1 MLSRSAFRLVTLP
14 LLLGV
19 LLAGAAGAARA
30 DAPDWRT
37 ALGLSAE
44 DTVVVSAADAKRRLA
59 GVPGADE
66 VVSDA
71 DTRYPDGDR
80 PADRAAADAIFD
92 HDRALAVSLQTRLNG
107 GEDTTTLV
115 AAAADLLRSERRT
128 VEQMLGDVRLLA
140 DTSADL
146 TSLDQ
151 AERFHAQALAAWR
164 RGEPVSAVQHFAQA
178 ADRGFDVLE
187 RYGLLYDGSADR
199 DGDGVP
205 DVLEL
210 RAGSDP
216 RLGDTDGDGLT
227 DRFEILSALLAHHP
241 AKADT
246 DGDGT
251 SDAAED
257 LDRDGLS
264 AAGEQREGSNP
275 LEPDTDGDDLADGA
289 EVETHRT
296 SPTKPDT
303 DGDGLDDGAEIRAG
317 TDPLDPDSDGDGILD
332 GADTTTQTVAAGDV
346 SVAVTGVGDLSGALE
361 ITSLAGDGQLSG
373 APGQAGPAYDI
384 SLAGGTQG
392 LESAE
397 ITIRY
402 DEALSG
408 GDEADLRLF
417 WLDEETG
424 FWQPAAA
431 AQAIDTAANTV
442 TAAVEHF
449 SIYAIFN
456 VRNWNATLTA
466 LAGTCEEGG
475 GGGGGGEVVFV
486 DVAFVLD
493 SSGSMSWNDP
503 QGFRRTAAKLFV
515 DAMLPEDRGAV
526 VDFDS
531 SARLFQSLTSDKA
544 ALKAAIDRIDSN
556 GGTNIAAG
564 VRLGITALAPS
575 DDPLR
580 GKIMILLTDGVGFWD
595 PSLIGVAV
603 AERITI
609 YTIGLGSGVNQAQL
623 QSIATGT
630 GGQYFHVANAADL
643 PDVFREIDD
652 EIDGGKD
659 TDEDGLTDCEEE
671 QGVRDSTSFDL
682 VFTSDPRVKDTDGD
696 GLEDG
701 AEVNVDDRFKQGDV
715 YLYPVF
721 SDPRSADTES
731 DGVDDA
737 TEADAGS
744 RARSNETDGDGL
756 GDLAEFELGTD
767 PTSTDTDGDGFGD
780 GQEVRDAAGGYD
792 PLLPTE
798 ILSAWDYAGHFVLG
812 ATCGELF
819 GFCRLDTVAWLAG
832 NIASGFFV
840 VTDIRDAI
848 GLLFQGEFVGAGL
861 SILSVVPVAGDALSV
876 VAKAVKFIK
885 RVAGKAGDALKML
898 FKSDLPQ
905 WAKIRI
911 LDDIAG
917 SAMSRARSLGVT
929 DEAFERLGRAGVDF
943 KLLDEA
949 MAGATAVVRSGFVD
963 WRAAEGIVR
972 STLGG
977 VAKGF
982 PTIPGAKGTKGYR
995 FVDAFDEATA
1005 VAREAKTG
1013 LARLTPFVQEQIR
1026 KDVLLRAGQGW
1037 SKVEW
1042 HFFASSRSSTLG
1054 PTKELMD
1061 ALRANGI
1068 GWVIH
1073 LP

>member
-1 MLSRSAFRLVTLP
+1 MLSRSAFRLVTL
-14 LLLGV
+14 LLLVGV
-19 LLAGAAGAARA
+19 LLGGAAGAARA

-59 GVPGADE
+59 GVPGAE
-66 VVSDA
+66 AVVADA

-80 PADRAAADAIFD
+80 PAGREAAEAVFE
-92 HDRALAVSLQTRLNG
+92 HDRALAVSLQTRLNA
-107 GEDTTTLV
+107 GESAATLV
-115 AAAADLLRSERRT
+115 PAAADLLRSERRT

-140 DTSADL
+140 DTPADL
-146 TSLDQ
+146 TSLAQ

-216 RLGDTDGDGLT
+216 RLVDTDGDGLT

-251 SDAAED
+251 GDAAED
-257 LDRDGLS
+257 LDGDGLA
-264 AAGEQREGSNP
+264 AAGEQTAGSNP
-275 LEPDTDGDDLADGA
+275 LEPDTDGDDLVDGA
-289 EVETHRT
+289 EVGANRT
-296 SPTKPDT
+296 SPTKADT
-303 DGDGLDDGAEIRAG
+303 DGDGLDDGAELRAG
-317 TDPLDPDSDGDGILD
+317 TDPLDPDTDGDGIPD
-332 GADTTTQTVAAGDV
+332 GADTTTQTVAEGAV
-346 SVAVTGVGDLSGALE
+346 SVALTGVGDLSGALE
-361 ITSLAGDGQLSG
+361 ITSLAGDGQLSN
-373 APGQAGPAYDI
+373 APGQAGPAYDL
-384 SLAGGTQG
+384 SLAGGTAG
-392 LESAE
+392 FESAE
-397 ITIRY
+397 VTIRY
-402 DEALSG
+402 DEALAG

-431 AQAIDTAANTV
+431 SQAVNTAANTV
-442 TAAVEHF
+442 TATVEHF

-475 GGGGGGEVVFV
+475 GGGDDVVFV

-493 SSGSMSWNDP
+493 SSGSMTSNDP
-503 QGFRRTAAKLFV
+503 QGFRRTAAKSFV

-531 SARLFQSLTSDKA
+531 GARILQGLTSDKS
-544 ALKAAIDRIDSN
+544 ALKSAIDRIDSS
-556 GGTNIAAG
+556 GGTNITAG
-564 VRLGITALAPS
+564 VQLGIDALAPS

-580 GKIMILLTDGVGFWD
+580 GKIMILLTDGVGAWN
-595 PSLIGVAV
+595 PALIGVAV
-603 AERITI
+603 AARITI
-609 YTIGLGSGVNQAQL
+609 YTIGLGSGVNAVQL
-623 QSIATGT
+623 QSIAAGT
-630 GGQYFHVANAADL
+630 GGQYFPVASAADL

-671 QGVRDSTSFDL
+671 EGVRDSTSFDL

-696 GLEDG
+696 GLDDG
-701 AEVNVDDRFKQGDV
+701 DEVNVGDRFKQGDV

-721 SDPRSADTES
+721 SDPRSVDTES

-756 GDLAEFELGTD
+756 GDLDELELGTD
-767 PTSTDTDGDGFGD
+767 PTSTDTDGDGYGD
-780 GQEVRDAAGGYD
+780 GQEHLDRAGGFD
-792 PLLPTE
+792 PLVPTE
-798 ILSAWDYAGHFVLG
+798 VLSGWDYAGQFVLG

-819 GFCRLDTVAWLAG
+819 GFCRRDTVAWLAG
-832 NIASGFFV
+832 NISGGVFV

-848 GLLFQGEFVGAGL
+848 GQLFSGELVGAGL

-876 VAKAVKFIK
+876 VAKAVKFIT
-885 RVAGKAGDALKML
+885 RVAGKAGDALKMV

-905 WAKIRI
+905 WAKIRV

-917 SAMSRARSLGVT
+917 GAVTRARSLGVT
-929 DEAFERLGRAGVDF
+929 DDALERLGRAGVDF

-972 STLGG
+972 SNFGG

-982 PTIPGAKGTKGYR
+982 KTIEGAKGTKGYR
-995 FVDAFDEATA
+995 FVDAFDETLSI
-1005 VAREAKTG
+1005 AREAKTG
-1013 LARLTPFVQEQIR
+1013 IARLTPFVQEQIR
-1026 KDVLLRAGQGW
+1026 KDVLLKGRLNW

-1042 HFFASSRSSTLG
+1042 HFFPSSRSNSLG
-1054 PTKELMD
+1054 PTKELME
-1061 ALRANGI
+1061 ALRDNGI

>member
-1 MLSRSAFRLVTLP
+1 MPSRSAFRLAVLS
-14 LLLGV
+14 V
-19 LLAGAAGAARA
+19 LLVVLAGSAGAARA
-30 DAPDWRT
+30 DAPDWRA

-44 DTVVVSAADAKRRLA
+44 DAVTSSAADAKRRLA
-59 GVPGADE
+59 GIPGAE
-66 VVSDA
+66 AVVSDA
-71 DTRYPDGDR
+71 DTHYPDGDR
-80 PADRAAADAIFD
+80 PASRAAADAVFD
-92 HDRALAVSLQTRLNG
+92 HDRELAVSLQTRLNG
-107 GEDTTTLV
+107 GESSATLV
-115 AAAADLLRSERRT
+115 PAAADLLRSERRT
-128 VEQMLGDVRLLA
+128 IEQMLGDIRLLESTAA
-140 DTSADL
+140 DRTA
-146 TSLDQ
+146 LDQ

-164 RGEPVSAVQHFAQA
+164 KGEPVSAVQHFAQA
-178 ADRGFDVLE
+178 ADRGFDVLG
-187 RYGLLYDGSADR
+187 RYGLGYDGSADR

-216 RLGDTDGDGLT
+216 RIGDTDGDGLT
-227 DRFEILSALLAHHP
+227 DRFEILVALLVHHP

-251 SDAAED
+251 PDAAED
-257 LDRDGLS
+257 IDGDGLS
-264 AAGEQREGSNP
+264 AAGEQQAASRP
-275 LEPDTDGDDLADGA
+275 LEPDTDGDDLRDGA
-289 EVETHRT
+289 EVATHTT
-296 SPTKPDT
+296 SPTKADT
-303 DGDGLDDGAEIRAG
+303 DNDGLDDGAELRAG
-317 TDPLDPDSDGDGILD
+317 TDPLDPDSDNDGVLD
-332 GADTTTQTVAAGDV
+332 GADTTTQTVSEGDV

-373 APGQAGPAYDI
+373 APGQAGPAYDL
-384 SLAGGTQG
+384 SLSPGTAG

-402 DEALSG
+402 DPARAG

-431 AQAIDTAANTV
+431 AQAVNTAANTV
-442 TAAVEHF
+442 TATVEHF

-466 LAGTCEEGG
+466 LAGTCAD
-475 GGGGGGEVVFV
+475 GGEGDPDMVFV

-493 SSGSMSWNDP
+493 SSGSMTSNDP
-503 QGFRRTAAKLFV
+503 QGFRRTAAKSFV
-515 DAMLPEDRGAV
+515 DAMLPEDRGSV

-531 SARLFQSLTSDKA
+531 FARILQGLTSDKA
-544 ALKAAIDRIDSN
+544 ALKAAIDRIDSS

-564 VRLGITALAPS
+564 VQAGINSLAPS
-575 DDPLR
+575 NDPLR
-580 GKIMILLTDGVGFWD
+580 GKIMILLTDGVGSWN
-595 PSLIGVAV
+595 PALIGVAV
-603 AERITI
+603 AQRITI
-609 YTIGLGSGVNQAQL
+609 YTIGLGSGVNAAQL

-630 GGQYFHVANAADL
+630 GGQYFPVANASDL

-671 QGVRDSTSFDL
+671 KGVHDSTSFDL

-701 AEVNVDDRFKQGDV
+701 DEVNVDERFKSGDV

-721 SDPRSADTES
+721 SDPRNVDTEG

-756 GDLAEFELGTD
+756 GDREEFELGTD
-767 PTSTDTDGDGFGD
+767 PTSTDTDGDGYGD
-780 GQEVRDAAGGYD
+780 GQEHLDQAGGFD
-792 PLLPTE
+792 PLVPTE
-798 ILSAWDYAGHFVLG
+798 VLSSWDYAGHFVLG

-819 GFCRLDTVAWLAG
+819 GFCRRDSVAWLAG
-832 NIASGFFV
+832 NIASGLFV

-848 GLLFQGEFVGAGL
+848 GQLFQGEFVGAGL
-861 SILSVVPVAGDALSV
+861 SILSVVPVGGDALSV
-876 VAKAVKFIK
+876 VAKTTKFIT
-885 RVAGKAGDALKML
+885 RSAGKTGDALKL
-898 FKSDLPQ
+898 VFKSDLPQ

-911 LDDIAG
+911 IDDIAPG
-917 SAMSRARSLGVT
+917 AVARARSVGVT
-929 DEAFERLGRAGVDF
+929 DDVLERLGRAGVDF

-963 WRAAEGIVR
+963 WRTAEGIVR
-972 STLGG
+972 SNFGG

-982 PTIPGAKGTKGYR
+982 KTIPDAKGTKGYR
-995 FVDAFDEATA
+995 FVDAFDEAA
-1005 VAREAKTG
+1005 GGIAREAKSG
-1013 LARLTPFVQEQIR
+1013 VAGLTPFVREQIR
-1026 KDVLLRAGQGW
+1026 KDVLLRTREGW

-1042 HFFASSRSSTLG
+1042 HFFASSRNDKVG
-1054 PTKELMD
+1054 PTAALMAEL
-1061 ALRANGI
+1061 RRNGI

>member
-1 MLSRSAFRLVTLP
+1 MPRHVLRLAVLAI
-14 LLLGV
+14 LLGAMLGGAAGGARANPPDWRAALAESADDAV
-19 LLAGAAGAARA
+19 TSSAADSKRLLAGVAGAE
-30 DAPDWRT
+30 T
-37 ALGLSAE
+37 
-44 DTVVVSAADAKRRLA
+44 
-59 GVPGADE
+59 

-80 PADRAAADAIFD
+80 PASRVAANAIFK
-92 HDRALAVSLQTRLNG
+92 HDKSLAVSLQTRLNKH
-107 GEDTTTLV
+107 DDAVLV

-128 VEQMLGDVRLLA
+128 VEQMLGDIGLLA
-140 DTSADL
+140 TTTSDRKAL
-146 TSLDQ
+146 EK

-164 RGEPVSAVQHFAQA
+164 RGQPVSVVEHFSDA
-178 ADRGFDVLE
+178 ADRLFEVLGD
-187 RYGLLYDGSADR
+187 YGLSYDGIADR

-210 RAGSDP
+210 RSGSDP
-216 RLGDTDGDGLT
+216 RFRDTDRDGLT
-227 DRFEILSALLAHHP
+227 DRFEILVALLSHHP
-241 AKADT
+241 AKGDT
-246 DGDGT
+246 DGDGM
-251 SDAAED
+251 SDALED
-257 LDRDGLS
+257 LDGDGLS
-264 AAGEQREGSNP
+264 AAGEQLAASNP
-275 LEPDTDGDDLADGA
+275 LAPDTDGDDLLDGA

-296 SPTKPDT
+296 KATDADT
-303 DGDGLDDGAEIRAG
+303 DGDGLDDGAELRAG
-317 TDPLDPDSDGDGILD
+317 TDPLDPDSDDDGVLD
-332 GADTTTQTVAAGDV
+332 GADATTQTVAEGDV

-373 APGQAGPAYDI
+373 APGQAGPAYDL
-384 SLAGGTQG
+384 SLTAGTTGF
-392 LESAE
+392 ESAE
-397 ITIRY
+397 ITIHY

-424 FWQPAAA
+424 FWQPAAD
-431 AQAIDTAANTV
+431 AQAVDAAANTV
-442 TAAVEHF
+442 TATVEHF
-449 SIYAIFN
+449 SVYAIFN

-475 GGGGGGEVVFV
+475 GGGGGGEIVFA

-493 SSGSMSWNDP
+493 SSGSMSSNDP

-515 DAMLPEDRGAV
+515 DAMLSEDRGAV

-531 SARLFQSLTSDKA
+531 FASLLQGLTSDKA
-544 ALKAAIDRIDSN
+544 ALKAAIDRIDSS

-564 VRLGITALAPS
+564 VQVGISALAPS
-575 DDPLR
+575 TDPLR
-580 GKIMILLTDGVGFWD
+580 GKIMILLTDGIGSWN
-595 PSLIGVAV
+595 PGLIAVAV

-609 YTIGLGSGVNQAQL
+609 YTIGLGSSIDEPQL

-643 PDVFREIDD
+643 PDIFREIDE
-652 EIDGGKD
+652 EIDEGKD

-671 QGVRDSTSFDL
+671 KGVHDSTSFDL

-701 AEVNVDDRFKQGDV
+701 DEVNVDERFEQGDV
-715 YLYPVF
+715 FLYPVF
-721 SDPRSADTES
+721 SDPRNADTES

-756 GDLAEFELGTD
+756 GDLDEFELGTD
-767 PTSTDTDGDGFGD
+767 PTSVDTDGDGYFD
-780 GQEVRDAAGGYD
+780 GQEELDRAGGYD

-798 ILSAWDYAGHFVLG
+798 ILSGWDYAGHFVLG

-819 GFCRLDTVAWLAG
+819 GFCNRDTVAWLAG
-832 NIASGFFV
+832 NISGGVFV

-848 GLLFQGEFVGAGL
+848 GQLFQGEFVGAAL
-861 SILSVVPVAGDALSV
+861 SILSVVPIAGDALSV
-876 VAKAVKFIK
+876 VAKTVKFIT
-885 RVAGKAGDALKML
+885 RAASKAGDTLRMV
-898 FKSDLPQ
+898 FRSDLPQ

-911 LDDIAG
+911 LDDVAG
-917 SAMSRARSLGVT
+917 GAITRARGLGVT
-929 DEAFERLGRAGVDF
+929 DDALERLGKAGVDF

-949 MAGATAVVRSGFVD
+949 MAGASAVVRTGFVD
-963 WRAAEGIVR
+963 WRSAEAILR
-972 STLGG
+972 SNFGG
-977 VAKGF
+977 AAKGF
-982 PTIPGAKGTKGYR
+982 RTLEGVRGTRGYR
-995 FVDAFDEATA
+995 FVDSFDETLAI
-1005 VAREAKTG
+1005 AREAKTG
-1013 LARLTPFVQEQIR
+1013 VARLTPFVREQIR
-1026 KDVLLRAGQGW
+1026 KDVLLRSKEGW
-1037 SKVEW
+1037 SRVEW
-1042 HFFASSRSSTLG
+1042 HFFASSRSDSLG
-1054 PTKELMD
+1054 PTRELLD

>member
-1 MLSRSAFRLVTLP
+1 MLPRSAPRFVF
-14 LLLGV
+14 GVV
-19 LLAGAAGAARA
+19 LLCVVLAGLTGAARA
-30 DAPDWRT
+30 EAPDWRA
-37 ALGLSAE
+37 ALAASAE
-44 DTVVVSAADAKRRLA
+44 DAATTSAADAKRRLA
-59 GVPGADE
+59 GIAGAEE

-92 HDRALAVSLQTRLNG
+92 HDLALAVSLQTRLNG

-115 AAAADLLRSERRT
+115 GAAADLLRSERRT
-128 VEQMLGDVRLLA
+128 IEQMLGDIRLLA
-140 DTSADL
+140 GTAFDR

-164 RGEPVSAVQHFAQA
+164 KGEPVSAVQHFAQA

-187 RYGLLYDGSADR
+187 RYGLLYDGTADR

-227 DRFEILSALLAHHP
+227 DRFEILVALLAHDP
-241 AKADT
+241 ARADT

-257 LDRDGLS
+257 LDGDGLS
-264 AAGEQREGSNP
+264 AAGEQLAGSNP

-289 EVETHRT
+289 EVGTHRT

-303 DGDGLDDGAEIRAG
+303 DGDGLDDGAELRAG

-332 GADTTTQTVAAGDV
+332 GADTTTQTIAAGDV

-384 SLAGGTQG
+384 SLAGGTEG
-392 LESAE
+392 FESAE

-442 TAAVEHF
+442 TATVEHF
-449 SIYAIFN
+449 SVYAIFN

-475 GGGGGGEVVFV
+475 GGGGGEVVFA

-544 ALKAAIDRIDSN
+544 ALKAAIDRINSS

-580 GKIMILLTDGVGFWD
+580 GKIMILLTDGVGSWD

-671 QGVRDSTSFDL
+671 EGVHDSTSFDL

-696 GLEDG
+696 GLDDG
-701 AEVNVDDRFKQGDV
+701 DEVNVDDRFKQGDV

-721 SDPRSADTES
+721 SDPRSVDTEG

-756 GDLAEFELGTD
+756 GDLEEFELGTD
-767 PTSTDTDGDGFGD
+767 PTSTDTDGDGYGD
-780 GQEVRDAAGGYD
+780 GREHLDRAGGFD
-792 PLLPTE
+792 PLVPTE

-819 GFCRLDTVAWLAG
+819 GFCRRDTVAWLAG
-832 NIASGFFV
+832 NIASGLFV

-898 FKSDLPQ
+898 FKSDLPR

-917 SAMSRARSLGVT
+917 PAMSRARSLGVT

-949 MAGATAVVRSGFVD
+949 MAGASAVVRTGFVD
-963 WRAAEGIVR
+963 WRSAEAILR
-972 STLGG
+972 SNFGG
-977 VAKGF
+977 AAKGF
-982 PTIPGAKGTKGYR
+982 KTILGAKGTKGYR
-995 FVDAFDEATA
+995 FVDAFDDTLRI
-1005 VAREAKTG
+1005 AREAKTG
-1013 LARLTPFVQEQIR
+1013 IADLTPFIREQIR
-1026 KDVLLRAGQGW
+1026 KDVLLRTREGW

-1042 HFFASSRSSTLG
+1042 HFFASSRSDSLG
-1054 PTKELMD
+1054 PTKALMD
-1061 ALRANGI
+1061 ELRANGI

>member
-1 MLSRSAFRLVTLP
+1 MPLRSASRLAVLSVLLCVTLA
-14 LLLGV
+14 GV
-19 LLAGAAGAARA
+19 AGGARA
-30 DAPDWRT
+30 DAPDWRA
-37 ALGLSAE
+37 ALAASAE
-44 DTVVVSAADAKRRLA
+44 DVVTASAADAKRRLA
-59 GVPGADE
+59 GVAGAE
-66 VVSDA
+66 AVVLDA
-71 DTRYPDGDR
+71 DTRFPDGDR
-80 PADRAAADAIFD
+80 PANREAADVVFD
-92 HDRALAVSLQTRLNG
+92 HDRELAVSLQTRLNG
-107 GEDTTTLV
+107 GEGTAALV
-115 AAAADLLRSERRT
+115 PAAADLLRSERRT
-128 VEQMLGDVRLLA
+128 VEQMLGDIRLLA
-140 DTSADL
+140 TAAADR

-164 RGEPVSAVQHFAQA
+164 KGEPVSAVQHFAQA
-178 ADRGFDVLE
+178 ADRGFDVLGH
-187 RYGLLYDGSADR
+187 YGLGYDGSADR

-216 RLGDTDGDGLT
+216 RRGDTDGDALT
-227 DRFEILSALLAHHP
+227 DRFEILVALLAHHP

-246 DGDGT
+246 DRDGMN
-251 SDAAED
+251 DAAED
-257 LDRDGLS
+257 LDGDGLS
-264 AAGEQREGSNP
+264 AAGEQLAAANP
-275 LEPDTDGDDLADGA
+275 LEPDTDGDDLRDGA
-289 EVETHRT
+289 EVDTHGT
-296 SPTKPDT
+296 SPTKADT
-303 DGDGLDDGAEIRAG
+303 DGDGLDDGAELRAG
-317 TDPLDPDSDGDGILD
+317 TDPLDPDSDDDGILD
-332 GADTTTQTVAAGDV
+332 GADTTTQTVAGGDV
-346 SVAVTGVGDLSGALE
+346 SVDVTGVGDLSGALE
-361 ITSLAGDGQLSG
+361 ITSLAGDAQLSG
-373 APGQAGPAYDI
+373 APGQAGPAYDL
-384 SLAGGTQG
+384 SLAAGTAG
-392 LESAE
+392 FESAE
-397 ITIRY
+397 LTIRY
-402 DEALSG
+402 DEARAG

-431 AQAIDTAANTV
+431 TQAVDTAANTV
-442 TAAVEHF
+442 TATVEHF

-475 GGGGGGEVVFV
+475 GGGGDDIVFV

-531 SARLFQSLTSDKA
+531 FARLYQGLTSDKA
-544 ALKAAIDRIDSN
+544 ALKAAIDRIDAS

-564 VRLGITALAPS
+564 VQVGINALAPS
-575 DDPLR
+575 TDPLR
-580 GKIMILLTDGVGFWD
+580 GKIMILLTDGVGFWN
-595 PSLIGVAV
+595 PGLIAV
-603 AERITI
+603 AAAARITI
-609 YTIGLGSGVNQAQL
+609 YTIGLGFDLDEQQL
-623 QSIATGT
+623 RSIATGT

-643 PDVFREIDD
+643 PDVFREIDE
-652 EIDGGKD
+652 EIDDGKD

-671 QGVRDSTSFDL
+671 QGVHDSTSFQL

-696 GLEDG
+696 GLDDG
-701 AEVNVDDRFKQGDV
+701 DEVNVDDRFKQGDV
-715 YLYPVF
+715 FLYPVF

-756 GDLAEFELGTD
+756 GDLDEFELGTD
-767 PTSTDTDGDGFGD
+767 PTSVDTDGDGYGD
-780 GQEVRDAAGGYD
+780 GREHLDRAGGFD
-792 PLLPTE
+792 PLVPTE
-798 ILSAWDYAGHFVLG
+798 VLSGWDYAGHFILG

-819 GFCRLDTVAWLAG
+819 GFCRRDTVAWLAG
-832 NIASGFFV
+832 NISSGLFV

-848 GLLFQGEFVGAGL
+848 GQLFQGEFVGAGL

-876 VAKAVKFIK
+876 VAKTVKFIT
-885 RVAGKAGDALKML
+885 RVAGKAGDAVRMV

-911 LDDIAG
+911 LDDVAG
-917 SAMSRARSLGVT
+917 SAVSRARSLGVT
-929 DEAFERLGRAGVDF
+929 DDVLERLGKAGVSF

-949 MAGATAVVRSGFVD
+949 MAGASAVVKTGFVD
-963 WRAAEGIVR
+963 WRSAEAILR
-972 STLGG
+972 SNFGG
-977 VAKGF
+977 AAKGF
-982 PTIPGAKGTKGYR
+982 KTIPGAKGTKGYR
-995 FVDAFDEATA
+995 FVDAFDDTLR

-1013 LARLTPFVQEQIR
+1013 IADLTPFIKEQIR
-1026 KDVLLRAGQGW
+1026 KDVLLRGREGW

-1042 HFFASSRSSTLG
+1042 HFFASSRSDSLG
-1054 PTKELMD
+1054 PTKALMD
-1061 ALRANGI
+1061 ELRANGI

>member
-1 MLSRSAFRLVTLP
+1 MLSRSAFRLAALF
-14 LLLGV
+14 LLLGIT
-19 LLAGAAGAARA
+19 LAGIAGAARA
-30 DAPDWRT
+30 DAPDWRA
-37 ALGLSAE
+37 ALALSADE
-44 DTVVVSAADAKRRLA
+44 AVTSSAADAKRRLA
-59 GVPGADE
+59 GVAGAE
-66 VVSDA
+66 AVVSDA
-71 DTRYPDGDR
+71 DTSYPDGDR
-80 PADRAAADAIFD
+80 PASRAAADTVFE
-92 HDRALAVSLQTRLNG
+92 HDRELAVSLQTRLNG
-107 GEDTTTLV
+107 GESITTLV
-115 AAAADLLRSERRT
+115 PAAADVLRSERRT
-128 VEQMLGDVRLLA
+128 VEQILGDIRLLA
-140 DTSADL
+140 GSSADL

-164 RGEPVSAVQHFAQA
+164 KGEPVSAVQHFAQA
-178 ADRGFDVLE
+178 ADRGFDVLS
-187 RYGLLYDGSADR
+187 RHGLLYDGNADR

-216 RLGDTDGDGLT
+216 RRVDTDADGLT

-257 LDRDGLS
+257 LDGDGLT
-264 AAGEQREGSNP
+264 AAGEQVAGSSP
-275 LEPDTDGDDLADGA
+275 VEPDTDGDDLRDGP
-289 EVETHRT
+289 EVHTHTT
-296 SPTKPDT
+296 SATNADT
-303 DGDGLDDGAEIRAG
+303 DTDGLDDGAELRAG
-317 TDPLDPDSDGDGILD
+317 TDPLDPDSDDDGILD
-332 GADTTTQTVAAGDV
+332 GADTTTQTIAEGAV
-346 SVAVTGVGDLSGALE
+346 SVALTGSGDLSGALE
-361 ITSLAGDGQLSG
+361 ITSLAGDGQLSN
-373 APGQAGPAYDI
+373 APGQAGPAYDL
-384 SLAGGTQG
+384 SLAEGTAG
-392 LESAE
+392 FESAE

-402 DEALSG
+402 DEARAG

-431 AQAIDTAANTV
+431 TQAVNAAANTV
-442 TAAVEHF
+442 TATVEHF
-449 SIYAIFN
+449 SVYAIFN

-466 LAGTCEEGG
+466 LAGTCEEGD
-475 GGGGGGEVVFV
+475 GGGGEGEIVFV

-493 SSGSMSWNDP
+493 SSGSMTSNDP
-503 QGFRRTAAKLFV
+503 QGFRRTAAKSFV

-531 SARLFQSLTSDKA
+531 IARLFQSLTSDKA
-544 ALKAAIDRIDSN
+544 ALKAAIDRIDSS

-564 VRLGITALAPS
+564 VQLGINALAPS
-575 DDPLR
+575 NDPLR
-580 GKIMILLTDGVGFWD
+580 GKIMILLTDGVGTWN
-595 PSLIGVAV
+595 PALIGVAV

-609 YTIGLGSGVNQAQL
+609 YTIGLGSGVNAGQL

-630 GGQYFHVANAADL
+630 GGQYFPVANASDL

-652 EIDGGKD
+652 IEDGDKD

-671 QGVRDSTSFDL
+671 EGVHDSTSFDL

-701 AEVNVDDRFKQGDV
+701 DEVNVDDRFKSGDV

-721 SDPRSADTES
+721 SDPRSVDTES

-756 GDLAEFELGTD
+756 GDRDEFEIGTD
-767 PTSTDTDGDGFGD
+767 PTSTDTDGDGYGD
-780 GQEVRDAAGGYD
+780 GQEHLDRAGGFD
-792 PLLPTE
+792 PLVPTE
-798 ILSAWDYAGHFVLG
+798 VLSGWDYAGHFVLG

-819 GFCRLDTVAWLAG
+819 GFCRRDTVAWLAG
-832 NIASGFFV
+832 NISSGLFV

-848 GLLFQGEFVGAGL
+848 GQLFQGEFVGAGL

-876 VAKAVKFIK
+876 VAKTVKFIT
-885 RVAGKAGDALKML
+885 RVAGRAGDALKMV

-917 SAMSRARSLGVT
+917 SAVSRAKSLGVT
-929 DEAFERLGRAGVDF
+929 DDALERLGKAGVDF

-963 WRAAEGIVR
+963 WRTAEGIVR
-972 STLGG
+972 SNFGG

-982 PTIPGAKGTKGYR
+982 KTVDGLKGTKGYR
-995 FVDAFDEATA
+995 FVDAFDETLSI
-1005 VAREAKTG
+1005 AREAKTG
-1013 LARLTPFVQEQIR
+1013 IARLTPFIQEQIR
-1026 KDVLLRAGQGW
+1026 KDVLLRSKEGW

-1042 HFFASSRSSTLG
+1042 HFFPSSRSDSLG

-1061 ALRANGI
+1061 ELRANGI